1 MKKNLLILVAM
12 LLSMVVGVTS
22 CNSSNEGKEEEGA
35 VCFFCG
41 GTGKQVGE
49 VCDYCGGSGE
59 IVVKEGVCKRG
70 CGCKVFVGPKNSTR
84 CNSCRNEFHC
94 KGTKSDHEK

>member
-1 MKKNLLILVAM
+1 M
-12 LLSMVVGVTS
+12 LLSMVVGIAS
-22 CNSSNEGKEEEGA
+22 CNNSNEEKEEGA

-41 GTGKQVGE
+41 GTGKCVGD

-59 IVVKEGVCKRG
+59 IVVQEGVCKHG

-84 CNSCRNEFHC
+84 CISCLKEFHC
-94 KGTKSDHEK
+94 NGTKSDHKK